1 MTRPVKKDA
10 ALLKTIG
17 DRLRKARTAKG
28 LTQEQLAEAV
38 GVQPETISRYE
49 RGTIPLSLT
58 QLFEVAA
65 ALDVGVEALLGLG
78 GRKGR
83 EADLLDRFRLLDRR
97 GQELFLDL
105 LRRMVP

>member
-1 MTRPVKKDA
+1 MPRPAKTDN

-17 DRLRKARTAKG
+17 DRLRKARSAKG
-28 LTQEQLAEAV
+28 FTQEQLAEAV

-58 QLFEVAA
+58 QLFEVAT
-65 ALDVGVEALLGLG
+65 ALDVGVEALLGLSG
-78 GRKGR
+78 KKGR

-97 GQELFLDL
+97 GQELIVDV